1 MKPGRGAAFVRS
13 KLKNVETG
21 QVVEKTFRAGEKV
34 AKAMLD
40 RREMQYLYKEGKEYV
55 MMDNESYEQLQ
66 LTEEQIGDG
75 IKYLKENMIV
85 QVLMHDSRIIG
96 VDLPAHVILEVTDT
110 PPSEKGNTAQGGTK
124 PATLETGA
132 VVNVPFFISNGDKI
146 RVDTRT
152 NEYLDRA

>member
-1 MKPGRGAAFVRS
+1 
-13 KLKNVETG
+13 
-21 QVVEKTFRAGEKV
+21 
-34 AKAMLD
+34 
-40 RREMQYLYKEGKEYV
+40 
-55 MMDNESYEQLQ
+55 
-66 LTEEQIGDG
+66 
-75 IKYLKENMIV
+75 MIV

-96 VDLPAHVILEVTDT
+96 VDLPAHVILEVIDT